1 MSPMRP
7 VPPPHHTAKLV
18 ELIARQLAAL
28 RLPRTMRGAER
39 VAALRVRERLYLW
52 QPGDPL
58 PRGTQALWLR
68 LRGIEAPG
76 AMPGLCA
83 ALRGKRC
90 CPPRAAYAPDG
101 WAEFLQDEA
110 AKAAKE

>member
-1 MSPMRP
+1 MRP
-7 VPPPHHTAKLV
+7 VPPPHHPAKLA
-18 ELIARQLAAL
+18 ELIVRQLAAL
-28 RLPRTMRGAER
+28 RLPRTMRAAER
-39 VAALRVRERLYLW
+39 VAALRVRHRLDLW

-90 CPPRAAYAPDG
+90 CPPHAAYAPDG
-101 WAEFLQDEA
+101 WAEYLEEEA
-110 AKAAKE
+110 AKAAKDAQ

>member
-1 MSPMRP
+1 MRP
-7 VPPPHHTAKLV
+7 VPPPHHTAKLH
-18 ELIARQLAAL
+18 ELIACQLAAL
-28 RLPRTMRGAER
+28 RLPRTMRAAER
-39 VAALRVRERLYLW
+39 VAALRVRHRLHLW

-90 CPPRAAYAPDG
+90 CPPHAAYAPDG
-101 WAEFLQDEA
+101 WAEYLAEEA
-110 AKAAKE
+110 AKAAKDAQ